1 MQWSK
6 PLLRILASPI
16 RTSCSPCC
24 YIWPLVQLPAN
35 RPREEAEDGPSIGKA
50 HQYLDRVRANGLVN
64 PLLPVTLWSK
74 YKNLN
79 AHTQGRWHSIVV
91 SSPGTWNEV
100 TKPLQYRT
108 RSTQRCNSC
117 PLSFL
122 SATWLPVLAGK
133 AFGTSSIQAGV
144 MALSIQSS
152 PQGTL
157 HTSGG
162 PSRNQLSSL
171 WTSPGPPAGRWQ
183 TGGSVVAGRAY
194 LKEETTLHRGN
205 CLVNQSKWKSAR
217 TCVCGKP
224 LNIGDNSQKK

>member
-6 PLLRILASPI
+6 PLLRTLASPI

-35 RPREEAEDGPSIGKA
+35 RPREEAEDGPSIRKA

-100 TKPLQYRT
+100 TKPLQYIEHEVH
-108 RSTQRCNSC
+108 STATAAHCHSSVQHDYLFLQGKHLAPLQSKLVWWLCLFNLHLRELCTPQVDPLGTSC
-117 PLSFL
+117 PRCEQAQARLLADDRQVAQLWLAVPTSRRRL
-122 SATWLPVLAGK
+122 PCTEATAW
-133 AFGTSSIQAGV
+133 
-144 MALSIQSS
+144 
-152 PQGTL
+152 
-157 HTSGG
+157 
-162 PSRNQLSSL
+162 
-171 WTSPGPPAGRWQ
+171 
-183 TGGSVVAGRAY
+183 
-194 LKEETTLHRGN
+194 
-205 CLVNQSKWKSAR
+205 
-217 TCVCGKP
+217 
-224 LNIGDNSQKK
+224 

>member
-1 MQWSK
+1 MEWSYK
-6 PLLRILASPI
+6 ALA
-16 RTSCSPCC
+16 
-24 YIWPLVQLPAN
+24 V
-35 RPREEAEDGPSIGKA
+35 
-50 HQYLDRVRANGLVN
+50 
-64 PLLPVTLWSK
+64 
-74 YKNLN
+74 
-79 AHTQGRWHSIVV
+79 
-91 SSPGTWNEV
+91 
-100 TKPLQYRT
+100 YRT
-108 RSTQRCNSC
+108 RSTQHCNSC

-205 CLVNQSKWKSAR
+205 CLVNQSKWKSTR

-224 LNIGDNSQKK
+224 LNIGDNSQKKIGNKTWIIILKTEHENKYTLEYIQNYYKLTV